1 MIEMRILFL
10 RVSHTKTSLVG
21 TSISIPITGG
31 RLNLGTWQ
39 GNGKCMLE
47 MLESLTFDLT
57 GIYLTE
63 FRHLPHSRK
72 VVATILCVS
81 SFWPVASAKLLC
93 FTSS

>member
-1 MIEMRILFL
+1 
-10 RVSHTKTSLVG
+10 
-21 TSISIPITGG
+21 
-31 RLNLGTWQ
+31 
-39 GNGKCMLE
+39 

-81 SFWPVASAKLLC
+81 SFWPVASAKLLSHQLLILC
-93 FTSS
+93 AGTHCIKKELETHCS